1 MYNGCKMATF
11 CDFLVSRSARVQ
23 RPDTS
28 SGHLMVASCFI
39 LKLQRGVNARLQPVF
54 IFFSG
59 FPYVFVPALFLG
71 TVRSNREASL
81 SLVPLVRLHA
91 HRSFAVIFPSGTL
104 ARFFSPNEQ
113 ASQTEPFD
121 CLWDM
126 FDVWIMFKLLFG
138 LTPSRIFGRI
148 VDFLIDRIV
157 LFDRICSVLK
167 RALFIGV
174 TFCSAGFVLKTIDN
188 LWRIISAAGVS
199 YHRDKSF

>member
-59 FPYVFVPALFLG
+59 FTYVIVPALFLG

-91 HRSFAVIFPSGTL
+91 HRSFAVIFPAGTL
-104 ARFFSPNEQ
+104 ARFFP
-113 ASQTEPFD
+113 QTSKHRRQN
-121 CLWDM
+121 L
-126 FDVWIMFKLLFG
+126 
-138 LTPSRIFGRI
+138 SI
-148 VDFLIDRIV
+148 VCETCSMYGSCSNYFLV
-157 LFDRICSVLK
+157 
-167 RALFIGV
+167 
-174 TFCSAGFVLKTIDN
+174 
-188 LWRIISAAGVS
+188 
-199 YHRDKSF
+199 